1 MIINVLKLV
10 LSFKES
16 IFLKTFLE
24 LFSDPV
30 TIARKIYLGLLIL
43 WSPTI
48 SFFCCFSSFW
58 FHAVLVPC
66 FLHISDPISGLR
78 SLEIHRYAGLKFVH
92 NGEKVSELDI
102 NSVSAQ
108 SASKWPRKTLSQN
121 VKDDFYF
128 KIFPSCRFLNT
139 S

>member
-1 MIINVLKLV
+1 M
-10 LSFKES
+10 SFKES

-30 TIARKIYLGLLIL
+30 TIARKFILWLLIL
-43 WSPTI
+43 WSSTI
-48 SFFCCFSSFW
+48 FFFCCFSYFW
-58 FHAVLVPC
+58 CHAVLVPC
-66 FLHISDPISGLR
+66 FLRISDPISGLR
-78 SLEIHRYAGLKFVH
+78 SLEIHRYAGLKSVH
-92 NGEKVSELDI
+92 SGEKVCELDV

-108 SASKWPRKTLSQN
+108 SASKWPRKALGQN

-128 KIFPSCRFLNT
+128 KIFHSCSFLNT